1 MGRRKDNSRM
11 IRSRAVVATAVVLAA
26 AWCLPADLLAQG
38 CAMCGTALQNAR
50 DPLTRSMASSILFM
64 LSMPFLLFF
73 SVAGWMAYRIHRAHL
88 ADGLAEGEPASD
100 ATHKENPS

>member
-1 MGRRKDNSRM
+1 MGRCKDNSRM
-11 IRSRAVVATAVVLAA
+11 IRHRAGAVLALVLTLCVPVQV
-26 AWCLPADLLAQG
+26 WAQG

-88 ADGLAEGEPASD
+88 ADGLAEDE
-100 ATHKENPS
+100 TQKENPS